1 MPSRDS
7 DLEDLYGD
15 VESDRRERPR
25 WYQGRHTGLI
35 VVLMVGGAVVSGL
48 LICGALFRN
57 AVFG

>member
-7 DLEDLYGD
+7 DLEDLYSD
-15 VESDRRERPR
+15 VDGERRERPP

-35 VVLMVGGAVVSGL
+35 VVLLAGGAVVL
-48 LICGALFRN
+48 AVLICGALFRN

>member
-7 DLEDLYGD
+7 DLEDIYGEIED
-15 VESDRRERPR
+15 VRRDRPR

-35 VVLMVGGAVVSGL
+35 VVLVVSGAVL
-48 LICGALFRN
+48 LGVLICGGMFRR